1 MAKHFQ
7 LAITNTSLTITRN
20 QTSIDTETALDGI
33 YLLRTT
39 IAADELDTAAVI
51 GAYKN
56 LSRVERDFRSLKTI
70 DLDLRPIHHHL
81 DDRVRA
87 HVLICFLAAYLTW
100 HLRHAVAPLTFT
112 DENPPPEQIPSHPPS
127 DHPARTAKPP
137 TKPPQTATS
146 HAPTRACSHTSHP
159 DPQRHPLRHPRTHR
173 GDPEHPHRHPTPR
186 LRPPRSPD
194 PAHPHLRPPSTEH
207 PPRKHPNPQVNHKK
221 HPPKP
226 LTRPSGGA
234 GWDPLSGTKIDDGWG
249 DYAHVMML
257 LNNGDEVILL
267 TVDSSGTMR
276 PHCYTHGLGWRPDL
290 DTPLPGNWSGF
301 TRLIATTSTIFGV
314 KEDGNLY
321 WYRPTWTVSPLVWS
335 MAPNWGNQIGTGWDG
350 LEQLVVG
357 GLFEPALQY
366 GPTLMGIDPTG
377 SLRWYKYWGNGSGAG
392 IDWDRNSGN
401 VISGSW

>member
-1 MAKHFQ
+1 MAMRLITLGTSHGDARAPLGNTIYGIDSDQYLRWYKYLGNGDANPSPGLVNWDPNSGNPISNGCGAVTWFQ
-7 LAITNTSLTITRN
+7 LGTAGTLMAIH
-20 QTSIDTETALDGI
+20 DDGGL
-33 YLLRTT
+33 YWYRY
-39 IAADELDTAAVI
+39 DGD
-51 GAYKN
+51 G
-56 LSRVERDFRSLKTI
+56 
-70 DLDLRPIHHHL
+70 
-81 DDRVRA
+81 
-87 HVLICFLAAYLTW
+87 
-100 HLRHAVAPLTFT
+100 HA
-112 DENPPPEQIPSHPPS
+112 S
-127 DHPARTAKPP
+127 
-137 TKPPQTATS
+137 
-146 HAPTRACSHTSHP
+146 
-159 DPQRHPLRHPRTHR
+159 
-173 GDPEHPHRHPTPR
+173 
-186 LRPPRSPD
+186 
-194 PAHPHLRPPSTEH
+194 
-207 PPRKHPNPQVNHKK
+207 
-221 HPPKP
+221 
-226 LTRPSGGA
+226 PSGGA